1 MYECAKKIL
10 IYNPEERA
18 KREPVLGERTGS
30 LNFQRGNC
38 IAEHTF
44 IYAIAA
50 KAVRRRRL
58 ALKHSQETYC

>member
-1 MYECAKKIL
+1 MYKCAKKIL

-38 IAEHTF
+38 IAEQSL
-44 IYAIAA
+44 IYVIAV
-50 KAVRRRRL
+50 KAVRRRGNCVE
-58 ALKHSQETYC
+58 A

>member
-18 KREPVLGERTGS
+18 KREPFIGERTGS

-38 IAEHTF
+38 IAEQTF
-44 IYAIAA
+44 IYVIAA
-50 KAVRRRRL
+50 EAVRRRRFCGE
-58 ALKHSQETYC
+58 A